1 MHWGK
6 KKKTTPKILFFLLLF
21 KFKIIC
27 LEGELSNDGKH
38 NYSFGIGEGSS
49 EVRGNKKEI
58 QQRKQTEWRDYQ
70 FLCVCSSIFVLEET
84 SLTWLCI
91 LSHCSPS
98 FAGLTESITAPGF
111 SLSWMCYAYKTGQ
124 TWQLLHWK
132 QEASSTAA
140 EPDTLYVQGH
150 VRDDIYFFRFG
161 FCWQSWLLSFGL
173 DWDIQTSS
181 GKHFFFLPFWIVSVS
196 FLLTLLLLMFL
207 FGESFS
213 FFFFL
218 RLWDKGNIWLE
229 RSVLR
234 AERKQS
240 LRHRTS
246 NIFPLAKQHVARRE
260 RPHPSPTAADGK
272 HATNFHGMGEPPEE
286 SKLTGLPPIIKATDN
301 VLLVLL

>member
-140 EPDTLYVQGH
+140 EPDTSYVQGH
-150 VRDDIYFFRFG
+150 MRDDIYFFHFR

-213 FFFFL
+213 FFFFWGYETKETFGWSEVFLEQKGSRVWGTELQTFFHLQSSTWPEGKDHIPAPLQLMGNTPPTSMGWESHL
-218 RLWDKGNIWLE
+218 RNPN
-229 RSVLR
+229 
-234 AERKQS
+234 S
-240 LRHRTS
+240 L
-246 NIFPLAKQHVARRE
+246 AC
-260 RPHPSPTAADGK
+260 
-272 HATNFHGMGEPPEE
+272 PP
-286 SKLTGLPPIIKATDN
+286 
-301 VLLVLL
+301 